1 LANTPSRVP
10 FLRSLRLRA
19 LSVALVVLA
28 LPPVFVFGWLVVER
42 TYQSRMQANAQ
53 FSAREARE
61 LLLRVRRAP
70 AGAAGAGRCGGF
82 DVDAAEPLRD
92 VARGHRVRLK
102 LLNGQGQECF
112 DHDADVRDGWSQ
124 RASSVFLGAGARSG
138 GVAAAPIE
146 VRPSDVEAARAGGS
160 STGCREDAPEG
171 AVECYALL
179 KLDGDNYLF
188 VADSAWRP
196 ATILNEL
203 ERPILHLTLASV
215 PFAVALAWW
224 LSRRLVRPVEKLRE
238 QVLKKLEAANAA
250 AESRPLRGNEVEDL
264 AASFDQLLEALEQR
278 RVREAS
284 SAADL
289 VHELKNPLA
298 AVRACGEALQNPDLD
313 PEQRARLGKVLE
325 QSGARLL
332 RLATEYL
339 ETARAEA
346 QLPGESRELVDLGEL
361 VSGVLSTFRD
371 DARHANV
378 EFAARLV
385 PGRVLGVS
393 QRLESVV
400 RNLVENAVFASGSSG
415 KVGVELTVEGG
426 RVILAVV
433 DSGPGI
439 PEDELPRLFERFY
452 SKRGDGAGTGLG
464 LALCRAIVEA
474 HGGSLRA
481 MNGAHGGACFEA
493 ELPSARGF

>member
-1 LANTPSRVP
+1 LASSPSRVP

-19 LSVALVVLA
+19 LSVALIVLA

-42 TYQSRMQANAQ
+42 SYQSRMHANAQ

-61 LLLRVRRAP
+61 LLLRVKRAP
-70 AGAAGAGRCGGF
+70 AGASRCGGF
-82 DVDAAEPLRD
+82 DLDTAEPLRD

-102 LLNGQGQECF
+102 LLNGEGQECF
-112 DHDADVRDGWSQ
+112 DHNADVRDGWTQ
-124 RASSVFLGAGARSG
+124 RASSVFLGSGARADG
-138 GVAAAPIE
+138 IAGPPIE
-146 VRPSDVEAARAGGS
+146 VHPSDLEAARAGGS
-160 STGCREDAPEG
+160 STGCRDDAPG
-171 AVECYALL
+171 QAVECYALL
-179 KLDGDNYLF
+179 KLEGDNYLF

-203 ERPILHLTLASV
+203 ERPILRLTLASV
-215 PFAVALAWW
+215 PIAVALAWW

-238 QVLKKLEAANAA
+238 QVLEKLAAANAA

-264 AASFDQLLEALEQR
+264 AASFDQLLDALEQR

-298 AVRACGEALQNPDLD
+298 AVRACGEALQNPELD
-313 PEQRARLGKVLE
+313 PEQRTRLGKVLE

-346 QLPGESRELVDLGEL
+346 QLPGESREPIDLSEL
-361 VSGVLSTFRD
+361 VSGVLSTFQN
-371 DARHANV
+371 DARHAGV
-378 EFAARLV
+378 EFSARLV
-385 PGRVLGVS
+385 PAEVSGVS
-393 QRLESVV
+393 HRLESVV
-400 RNLVENAVFASGSSG
+400 RNLLENAVSASGARG
-415 KVGVELTVEGG
+415 KVSVELSAAGG
-426 RVILAVV
+426 RVSLSVV

-439 PEDELPRLFERFY
+439 PENELPRLFERFY
-452 SKRGDGAGTGLG
+452 SKRGDGSGTGLG

-474 HGGSLRA
+474 HGGTLRA
-481 MNGAHGGACFEA
+481 ANAEGIGARFEA
-493 ELPSARGF
+493 ELPSA

>member
-1 LANTPSRVP
+1 MAKSPARVP

-19 LSVALVVLA
+19 LAVALVVLA

-42 TYQSRMQANAQ
+42 SYQSRMQANAQ

-61 LLLRVRRAP
+61 LLLRVRRVPKHAS
-70 AGAAGAGRCGGF
+70 GAGRCGGF
-82 DVDAAEPLRD
+82 DLDAAEPLRD

-102 LLNGQGQECF
+102 LLDAQGQECF

-124 RASSVFLGAGARSG
+124 RASSVFLGSGARYGGVPPPPTEVHPSDLDAARSG
-138 GVAAAPIE
+138 GSA
-146 VRPSDVEAARAGGS
+146 
-160 STGCREDAPEG
+160 TGCREDAPEG

-224 LSRRLVRPVEKLRE
+224 LSRRLVRPVERLRE

-250 AESRPLRGNEVEDL
+250 AERRPLFGNEIEDL

-284 SAADL
+284 GAADL

-298 AVRACGEALQNPDLD
+298 AVRACGEALQNPALD
-313 PEQRARLGKVLE
+313 PEQRARLGKLLE
-325 QSGARLL
+325 QSGSRLL

-346 QLPGESRELVDLGEL
+346 QLPGESRERVELGEL
-361 VSGVLSTFRD
+361 VSGVLSTFQN
-371 DARHANV
+371 DARHAGV
-378 EFAARLV
+378 EFAAALA
-385 PGRVLGVS
+385 PAAVLGVS
-393 QRLESVV
+393 HRLESVV
-400 RNLVENAVFASGSSG
+400 RNLLENAVFAAGPQG
-415 KVGVELTVEGG
+415 KVSVELGAAEG

-464 LALCRAIVEA
+464 LALCRAIIEA
-474 HGGSLRA
+474 HGGTLRA
-481 MNGAHGGACFEA
+481 ATAAGGGARFEV
-493 ELPSARGF
+493 ELPRA

>member
-1 LANTPSRVP
+1 
-10 FLRSLRLRA
+10 LRSLRLRA
-19 LSVALVVLA
+19 LVVALVVLA

-61 LLLRVRRAP
+61 LLLRVMRTP
-70 AGAAGAGRCGGF
+70 AGARAGRCGGF
-82 DVDAAEPLRD
+82 DLDSTEPLRD

-112 DHDADVRDGWSQ
+112 DHDADVRDGWSR
-124 RASSVFLGAGARSG
+124 RASSVLLGSPSSTARAGGRG
-138 GVAAAPIE
+138 AAAPPPIE
-146 VRPSDVEAARAGGS
+146 VQPGDLEAARAGGS
-160 STGCREDAPEG
+160 STGCRAEAEG
-171 AVECYALL
+171 QGVECYALL

-250 AESRPLRGNEVEDL
+250 AESPPLRGNEVEDL
-264 AASFDQLLEALEQR
+264 AASFNQLLDALEQR
-278 RVREAS
+278 RLQEAS

-298 AVRACGEALQNPDLD
+298 AVRACGEALQNPALE

-325 QSGARLL
+325 QSGSRLL

-346 QLPGESRELVDLGEL
+346 QLPGESREPVDLGEL
-361 VSGVLSTFRD
+361 VSGVCSSFEN
-371 DARHANV
+371 DARHAAV
-378 EFAARLV
+378 EIAARVV
-385 PGRVLGVS
+385 PAKVLGVPH
-393 QRLESVV
+393 RLESVV
-400 RNLVENAVFASGSSG
+400 RNLLENALHACGAHG
-415 KVGVELTVEGG
+415 KVEVDVSAAEG
-426 RVILAVV
+426 RVMLAVA

-439 PEDELPRLFERFY
+439 RDDELPRLFERFY

-474 HGGSLRA
+474 HGGTLRA
-481 MNGAHGGACFEA
+481 ANGRAGGARFEA
-493 ELPSARGF
+493 ELPSA